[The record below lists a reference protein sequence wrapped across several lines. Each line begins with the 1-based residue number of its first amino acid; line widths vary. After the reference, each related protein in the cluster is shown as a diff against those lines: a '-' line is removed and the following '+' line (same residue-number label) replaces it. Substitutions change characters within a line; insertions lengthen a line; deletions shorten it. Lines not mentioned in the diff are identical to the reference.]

1 MLLTGD
7 IERSAESQIIQ
18 ANKFLGTGVLLL
30 PHRGSR
36 TSSSAE
42 FHPNREA
49 LERYRAAGAEV
60 LRTDLDGA
68 VLVRLAATSIEV
80 QTERR
85 RRSRYWLQ

>member
-7 IERSAESQIIQ
+7 IERSAES
-18 ANKFLGTGVLLL
+18 
-30 PHRGSR
+30 H
-36 TSSSAE
+36 
-42 FHPNREA
+42 
-49 LERYRAAGAEV
+49 
-60 LRTDLDGA
+60 LDGA